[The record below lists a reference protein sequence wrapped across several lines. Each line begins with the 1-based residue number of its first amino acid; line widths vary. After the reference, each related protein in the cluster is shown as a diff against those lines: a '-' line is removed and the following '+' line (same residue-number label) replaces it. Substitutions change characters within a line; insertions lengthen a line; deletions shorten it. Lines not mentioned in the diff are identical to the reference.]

1 MAEPFRF
8 TTGRWFNKYD
18 AGTQKTAKAPAYSEG
33 FTYDGFAYGG
43 DYPETFTPNAP
54 VQVSLICAPQTFLI
68 VIDVDEPGLFG
79 ASRTGQLVSWADAM
93 STRGSHFHIG
103 VDMRP
108 LPGTWVTQG
117 RTAWGDVKSNG
128 FVAAPGSVHYSGEPY
143 APANQGHGPDVPLV
157 AATPE
162 LIAALEAD
170 KLALAEAKRRAW
182 GTGTGSLREDGT
194 YVYSSGYVRGD
205 WKSIPDGGLQHDDE
219 LKDLLWDMG
228 VEFGL
233 PEEVCRAEWERL
245 AGALSTPWTERDFR
259 RHWQRVPA
267 RRLDREEEQEG
278 WQRAFGLER
287 PADPVTALALE
298 QQQAFEDSKQRS
310 SGFGPPTPPQPDGV
324 YESEDDG
331 IAWFHWYLGTGIFDG
346 GAPTDAG
353 NAEAVLHRARYAL
366 RHDDEAGTWLKRVAG
381 RWVQDDDAAKEA
393 VTALGWLLPEG
404 SADPLKDPRWEHL
417 DPEADVWEIV
427 ALKRHAKNRER
438 FATSSVVNGIA
449 AMMKNIARARRE
461 PWMTVR
467 DSAVDAE
474 PEILWAGGVPWDLKA
489 SLLGP
494 VRAARVDRSEPHLHS
509 ASCWPDASVD
519 TPLWDELLDA
529 VWPPKILA
537 NGAEDRSMQEWA
549 VLVLSAGVTGYP
561 KKALP
566 LLKGG
571 TDRGKSTVIDA
582 IADLL
587 GTYFRPLNSKI
598 LDAGASTH
606 DTVLM
611 ELKGCRLT
619 FLDEGI
625 QRGKVATARLKRLVG
640 GSSITANRMRQ
651 DPVTFRPSHTLAITL
666 NPEENFSFEDP
677 AIDSRIRM
685 LPCVGEP
692 AEVIA
697 VAKKFNY
704 YQSEEWRRERPGVLA
719 RLMSAA
725 SVILNDPHALD
736 KDRAPAA
743 VKMAEQLAKDEED
756 DVLRWFLE
764 ATEDCPEGYEARPL
778 YLDFKA
784 WTEATRTD
792 RTPVASETKWGRR
805 MNELIPEDAPD
816 GNRIYTSR
824 NTVLRRRRP
833 LTPGQPGPGGFSG
846 SAAARF
852 MGYPQPDGSEP
863 PRGAGFP
870 QHGQSRPGSASPVH
884 GQPPGGCPSGP
895 GNPPANPPEALTRAV
910 SSLLDSSD
918 STDSKEEEDSRKQKT
933 PPVPLLENGTG
944 ETVRVSEPPG
954 TGPGLPRG
962 SKDTSGENGKS
973 PLSAENPETPPSPK
987 TPRTRLTPEE
997 RQEREAARKAS
1008 RARERE
1014 EARTAKIAELGGRRV
1029 SLPAV
1034 VLRDQTILE
1043 VDAAE
1048 ARQWLAG
1055 MTELSV
1061 DVEHTG
1067 YDTGHRLYALR
1078 LVQLGNEG
1086 LGVVF
1091 DPHDPD
1097 QAAVIRDVI
1106 AAATVLHAHSAHAD
1120 LVPLERAGLA
1130 DRSAWGKMS
1139 DTVLLAKL
1147 TDPALTDSDEAAL
1160 KPLAKA
1166 LLGADYAVSW
1176 KCDEVRKAVF
1186 AAGGWLNDTEPETP
1200 VERSGWAQ
1208 VPVCEA
1214 FVRYAAS
1221 DVMDCSA
1228 VSRVLLKEDR

>member
-8 TTGRWFNKYD
+8 TTGRWFNRYD
-18 AGTQKTAKAPAYSEG
+18 AGTQKTAKAPAYTGG
-33 FTYDGFAYGG
+33 FAYEDFAYGG
-43 DYPETFTPNAP
+43 DYPETFTPDAP
-54 VQVSLICAPQTFLI
+54 VQASLICAPQTHLI

-79 ASRTGQLVSWADAM
+79 ASRAGQLVSWADAI

-128 FVAAPGSVHYSGEPY
+128 FVAAPGSVHFTGELY
-143 APANQGHGPDVPLV
+143 APAPDWPSKLV

-162 LIAALEAD
+162 LVAALEAD

-182 GTGTGSLREDGT
+182 GLGTGSLRADGA

-205 WKSIPDGGLQHDDE
+205 WKLIPDGGLCHDDE

-228 VEFGL
+228 VEYGL
-233 PEEVCRAEWERL
+233 PEEECRAEWERL
-245 AGALSTPWTERDFR
+245 AGALGTPWTERDFR

-298 QQQAFEDSKQRS
+298 QQQAYEDSRQGP
-310 SGFGPPTPPQPDGV
+310 SGFGPPTPPQPDGPC
-324 YESEDDG
+324 ESEDDG

-346 GAPTDAG
+346 GTPTDAG

-417 DPEADVWEIV
+417 DPEADVWEII
-427 ALKRHAKNRER
+427 ALRRHAKNKER

-467 DSAVDAE
+467 DSAIDAE

-509 ASCWPDASVD
+509 ANCWPDASVD

-537 NGAEDRSMQEWA
+537 NGTEDRSMQEWA

-685 LPCVGEP
+685 LPCVGDP
-692 AEVIA
+692 AQVIA

-704 YQSEEWRRERPGVLA
+704 YSSPEWRRERPGVLA
-719 RLMSAA
+719 KLMAAA

-743 VKMAEQLAKDEED
+743 VKMAEQMAKDEED

-764 ATEDCPEGYEARPL
+764 ATEDCPEGYESRPL

-816 GNRIYTSR
+816 GKPLKTYRNSR
-824 NTVLRRRRP
+824 MRRRRP
-833 LTPGQPGPGGFSG
+833 MTPGQPGPGGFG
-846 SAAARF
+846 SSPVARF
-852 MGYPQPDGSEP
+852 MSPQGGGDARPWSTGYDQGS
-863 PRGAGFP
+863 
-870 QHGQSRPGSASPVH
+870 SRSDPGSQPTGPAD
-884 GQPPGGCPSGP
+884 PPG
-895 GNPPANPPEALTRAV
+895 NPPEALTRSV
-910 SSLLDSSD
+910 SLLLECSD
-918 STDSKEEEDSRKQKT
+918 STDSTNQKEEEEKT
-933 PPVPLLENGTG
+933 LSDPLTPTEAPPGNGTG
-944 ETVRVSEPPG
+944 ETLRVS
-954 TGPGLPRG
+954 GLPEPGSGLPGG
-962 SKDTSGENGKS
+962 SKDDPDENGES
-973 PLSAENPETPPSPK
+973 PLVRKNPSTPPSPEN
-987 TPRTRLTPEE
+987 PRKRISPEE
-997 RQEREAARKAS
+997 RQERDAARKA
-1008 RARERE
+1008 AKAAERD

-1029 SLPAV
+1029 PLPAV

-1043 VDAAE
+1043 VDAGTAS
-1048 ARQWLAG
+1048 QWLTG

-1067 YDTGHRLYALR
+1067 YPIGHPDYALR

-1086 LGVVF
+1086 SAVVF
-1091 DPHDPD
+1091 DPHDPA

-1120 LVPLERAGLA
+1120 LTPLAHAGLG
-1130 DRSAWGKMS
+1130 DREAMWAKMT
-1139 DTVLLAKL
+1139 DTVHLAKL
-1147 TDPALTDSDEAAL
+1147 ADPDMTESDEAAL
-1160 KPLAKA
+1160 KPLARS
-1166 LLGADYAVSW
+1166 LLGEDYALSW
-1176 KCDEVRKAVF
+1176 RCDELRREIFRV
-1186 AAGGWLNDTEPETP
+1186 GGWLTETEFMTP

-1208 VPVCEA
+1208 IPVCES
-1214 FVRYAAS
+1214 FVRYSAS
-1221 DVMDCSA
+1221 DVLDCAA
-1228 VSRVLLKEDR
+1228 VARVLGGDGK